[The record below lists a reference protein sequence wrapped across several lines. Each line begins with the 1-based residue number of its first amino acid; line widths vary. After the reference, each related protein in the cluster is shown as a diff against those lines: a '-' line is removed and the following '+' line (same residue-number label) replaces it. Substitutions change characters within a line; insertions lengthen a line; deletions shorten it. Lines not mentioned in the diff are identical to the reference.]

1 MITIEIIQD
10 CKKKKQAAQRK
21 VFDCFASYMFN
32 VCFRYMNNRE
42 EAEDMVSLGFVKVFN
57 AISDFEYRD
66 INSLRAWIK
75 KIMINGCLMRLRQL
89 HNFSLV
95 SIDDYDD
102 QGYDDPG
109 MFQIEAASILE
120 TLKQL
125 PPGYQTILNLF
136 SIEGYTHA
144 EIAQMLN
151 ISEGTSRSQ
160 LNKARRQ
167 MKEKLNQMNLVYGKK
182 TI

>member
-1 MITIEIIQD
+1 
-10 CKKKKQAAQRK
+10 
-21 VFDCFASYMFN
+21 
-32 VCFRYMNNRE
+32 
-42 EAEDMVSLGFVKVFN
+42 
-57 AISDFEYRD
+57 
-66 INSLRAWIK
+66 
-75 KIMINGCLMRLRQL
+75 L